1 MDDQQFIEHWR
12 KLVHHIAM
20 TAART
25 YKLRP
30 EDTEDIES
38 EMMLRLLRCP
48 QGKRQYVGY
57 IRQLLNNAVRTA
69 IDSLMAR
76 GGGPLAGWRDYSTMS
91 YRQAAPP
98 RDPYE
103 EDEASDADRACGGT
117 PNPERGLVDS
127 ITLESLT
134 AKLPERERVCSA
146 VGVYFRRGNT
156 VGTAEQKAIDK
167 YFTGLET
174 RLGKTTADAE
184 FRKLL
189 KSLIYAVEEDAAGMR
204 AKEQLE
210 VIANE

>member
-1 MDDQQFIEHWR
+1 MDDQQFLEHWR
-12 KLVHHIAM
+12 KLAHHIAM
-20 TAART
+20 TAGRT

-30 EDTEDIES
+30 EDTEDIEG

-48 QGKRQYVGY
+48 QDKRQYHGY

-98 RDPYE
+98 RDPYA

-127 ITLESLT
+127 ITLDSLT
-134 AKLPERERVCSA
+134 AKLPERERVAVCVYYGESRTIEEIAVQLGCSIP
-146 VGVYFRRGNT
+146 T
-156 VGTAEQKAIDK
+156 V
-167 YFTGLET
+167 
-174 RLGKTTADAE
+174 RN
-184 FRKLL
+184 LL
-189 KSLIYAVEEDAAGMR
+189 KVALRRLKTQY
-204 AKEQLE
+204 
-210 VIANE
+210 